1 MKQKFICEVCGK
13 EYETEEACLACEN
26 TCNEEKMKAEEAKR
40 VTEEEIKQ
48 RKAAIEDLAT
58 DINVTE
64 QDLSRQYDDL
74 KKMTSEFI
82 DLYPDEDI
90 KIDCPRYNISKSG
103 KRIPNSVKKN
113 YTVADAFEDALMSIF
128 G

>member
-64 QDLSRQYDDL
+64 QDLIREYQNLRDL
-74 KKMTSEFI
+74 ITEFVK
-82 DLYPDEDI
+82 DYPDEDI
-90 KIDCPRYNISKSG
+90 KVDCPKCSINKAG
-103 KRIPNSVKKN
+103 KRIPNSIKKN
-113 YTVADAFEDALMSIF
+113 YTICDAIEDAFMSLL